1 MCKCVHWVTL
11 AFEVCVTI
19 LSGLPHFSP
28 PTDATRNGEPGVLL
42 RLRAKQF
49 DLLCFL
55 FCPSLKGK
63 DVPTL
68 LQDCTSLCPGNHE
81 TAWETEILSPCP
93 LPPLEKKKMPD
104 RAGFVQE
111 PWWSQAWREFP
122 FSGAVWCLDFED
134 LYQKWEKQCYQ
145 KVGEGSCSVF
155 KQIQKQMD
163 SSWFSGLE
171 GWTTSL
177 MATVRPALDLGHLSN
192 LGWAQSENKL
202 GFSYFTLDNKEGTDP
217 KLFI

>member
-1 MCKCVHWVTL
+1 MCTVGDSCLRSLRASPFSL
-11 AFEVCVTI
+11 AC
-19 LSGLPHFSP
+19 LMSHLPQMLQ
-28 PTDATRNGEPGVLL
+28 RNGEPGVLL

-155 KQIQKQMD
+155 KQIQKQTN

-171 GWTTSL
+171 GWTTSPL
-177 MATVRPALDLGHLSN
+177 WLPS
-192 LGWAQSENKL
+192 AQPWTWDI
-202 GFSYFTLDNKEGTDP
+202 F
-217 KLFI
+217 